1 MKFITDTAPYGSI
14 KSLRS
19 DRMIFRDYSV
29 IIVFDT
35 KLLRLINHTKMG
47 QQKDIGEPYL
57 KWLDAWSLKTIY
69 LKVYGPT
76 L

>member
-1 MKFITDTAPYGSI
+1 M
-14 KSLRS
+14 
-19 DRMIFRDYSV
+19 

-35 KLLRLINHTKMG
+35 KVLHIIHHTKMG
-47 QQKDIGEPYL
+47 QQKEIGEPYL
-57 KWLDAWSLKTIY
+57 KWLDAWSLKTTC